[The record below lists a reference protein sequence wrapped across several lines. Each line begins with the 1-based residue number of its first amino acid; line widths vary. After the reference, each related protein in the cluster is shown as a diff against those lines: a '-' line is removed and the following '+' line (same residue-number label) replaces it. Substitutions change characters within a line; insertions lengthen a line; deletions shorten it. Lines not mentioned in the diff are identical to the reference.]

1 MKKLREI
8 LWAGGAFLIILSASL
23 ETVVRVRLTNETAQR
38 KTCTKKRTSFLLR
51 KKWSQLHQLR
61 FEYCYSVSC
70 FNSLNG
76 SLEWKKKALYREKW
90 P

>member
-38 KTCTKKRTSFLLR
+38 KTCMK